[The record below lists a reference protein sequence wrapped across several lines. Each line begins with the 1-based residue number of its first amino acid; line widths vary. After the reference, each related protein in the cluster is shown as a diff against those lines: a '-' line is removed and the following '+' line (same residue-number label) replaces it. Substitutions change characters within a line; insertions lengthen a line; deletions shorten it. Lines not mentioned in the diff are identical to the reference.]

1 MAAKRFSTLLLSER
15 KAELMAEQRIVLAN
29 GSRLL
34 REMLKRIL
42 FKSDKLEVVR
52 EVTDPKELIS
62 VIERVTP
69 EWVIVS
75 LSFDNRLPAWV
86 DSFMA
91 SHPSVHFMA
100 LATDG
105 SKIKMKWLEV
115 HEQELNGLS
124 LPDLLQILENNPVGS

>member
-1 MAAKRFSTLLLSER
+1 MP
-15 KAELMAEQRIVLAN
+15 EQRIVLAN

-34 REMLKRIL
+34 RDMLKRVL

-52 EVTDPKELIS
+52 EVTDPRELPA
-62 VIERVTP
+62 VIENTDP

-75 LSFDNRLPAWV
+75 LSFDNGVPSWV
-86 DSFMA
+86 DGFMA
-91 SHPSVHFMA
+91 NHPSVRFMA

-115 HEQELNGLS
+115 HEQDLNELS
-124 LPDLLQILENNPVGS
+124 LNELLNILESNPASP